1 MRALA
6 LVFLAALALPAQA
19 QLYKCVDARG
29 KVEYTDNPA
38 NCKSVAKAVEQPK
51 PRPASPPPVAKSPAK
66 AKGAPTK
73 VAKQPELSAAQLAAR
88 CKTMRE
94 ELDWLNSARGRKVEF
109 HTERVA
115 QVEQGLRAC
124 R

>member
-1 MRALA
+1 MRVLA
-6 LVFLAALALPAQA
+6 LVFLAVLAAQVQA

-38 NCKSVAKAVEQPK
+38 LCKSAKAVEQPK
-51 PRPASPPPVAKSPAK
+51 QRPAATPSVAKPQAK
-66 AKGAPTK
+66 AKEAPTK
-73 VAKQPELSAAQLAAR
+73 VAKDPELSRAQLAAR

-94 ELDWLNSARGRKVEF
+94 ELDWLNSTRGRKIEF

>member
-38 NCKSVAKAVEQPK
+38 NCKSAAKAVEQPK
-51 PRPASPPPVAKSPAK
+51 PRPAPPVAKPQAK
-66 AKGAPTK
+66 AKEAPAK
-73 VAKQPELSAAQLAAR
+73 VAKEPQLTRAQLADR

-94 ELDWLNSARGRKVEF
+94 ELDWLNSPRGRKLQF

-115 QVEQGLRAC
+115 QVEQGLRIC

>member
-1 MRALA
+1 MRVLA
-6 LVFLAALALPAQA
+6 LVFLAVLAAPVQA

-29 KVEYTDNPA
+29 KVEYTDKPA
-38 NCKSVAKAVEQPK
+38 NCKSVAKTVEQPK
-51 PRPASPPPVAKSPAK
+51 PRPASPPVAKSQAK
-66 AKGAPTK
+66 AKEAPTK
-73 VAKQPELSAAQLAAR
+73 VAKDPELSRVQLAAR

-94 ELDWLNSARGRKVEF
+94 ELDWLNSPRGRKIEF

>member
-6 LVFLAALALPAQA
+6 LVLLAALAAPAQA

-51 PRPASPPPVAKSPAK
+51 PRPTSPAPAAKAPVK
-66 AKGAPTK
+66 AKEAPTK
-73 VAKQPELSAAQLAAR
+73 VAKEPELSRTQLAAR

-94 ELDWLNSARGRKVEF
+94 ELDWLNSPRGRNVEY

>member
-38 NCKSVAKAVEQPK
+38 LCKSAKAVEQPK
-51 PRPASPPPVAKSPAK
+51 PRPAAPPSIAKPQAK
-66 AKGAPTK
+66 AKEAPVK
-73 VAKQPELSAAQLAAR
+73 VAKDPELSRAQLAER

-94 ELDWLNSARGRKVEF
+94 ELDWLNSPRGRKIEF

>member
-1 MRALA
+1 MRMFALVLLVALA
-6 LVFLAALALPAQA
+6 APAQA

-51 PRPASPPPVAKSPAK
+51 LRPAPPPVAKPQAK
-66 AKGAPTK
+66 AKEAPAK
-73 VAKQPELSAAQLAAR
+73 VAKHPELSGAQLAAR

-94 ELDWLNSARGRKVEF
+94 ELDWLNSPGGRKIEF

>member
-6 LVFLAALALPAQA
+6 LVILAALALPAQA

-51 PRPASPPPVAKSPAK
+51 ARPAPPPVAKAK
-66 AKGAPTK
+66 ATAAPTK
-73 VAKQPELSAAQLAAR
+73 VAKEPELSRTQLAAR

-94 ELDWLNSARGRKVEF
+94 ELDWLHSPRGRKIEF
-109 HTERVA
+109 QTERVA